1 MDVITLSK
9 FGYPAVATL
18 GTSVTEDQINN
29 VFNVTDEAFLVFDGD
44 VAGRRAAI
52 RVFEKNLSILKIKKF
67 FKFVF
72 FFFFFFLFFFLVF
85 VYIFFITFLGL
96 YLTLF

>member
-1 MDVITLSK
+1 MFGVFNAKKLKNKKRFIVCEGYMDVITLSK

-29 VFNVTDEAFLVFDGD
+29 VFNITDEAFLVFDGD
-44 VAGRRAAI
+44 VAGRRASI
-52 RVFEKNLSILKIKKF
+52 RVFEKNLAMLKIKKR

-72 FFFFFFLFFFLVF
+72 F
-85 VYIFFITFLGL
+85 TR
-96 YLTLF
+96 